1 MKRVVITVAIGIMI
15 IAGIIVCG
23 QMFKVQFVNVEF
35 DNGVTVTNEESILSL
50 ADIDTNTNIFVLD
63 EKQIKERIEN
73 GYENNAIKVTDI
85 VRSFPNKVT
94 IKVMERVSLYK
105 IKAETE
111 TQSGYV
117 SVDRNFQ
124 RNKIYSYEELKDEIL
139 INVTGISINN
149 SFKSKECYQLQ
160 SIANALI
167 SNGIQ
172 EEALPYFIN
181 DINFNDTGRIIIN
194 LRITDTKFVIDT
206 ENNENYAIGIAIN
219 SLMNKYFQCDYDKR
233 DGITVFP

>member
-124 RNKIYSYEELKDEIL
+124 RNKIYSFEELKDEIL